1 MSEIEKLERFITENP
16 ALSDVPF
23 IVVKG
28 RPMSPKEAL
37 ENLKAG
43 VLTDE
48 ISAAIQAKLHSPE
61 LTVEELWIL
70 TEEYYRRMME
80 IPRELWPKIIWIGGE
95 MNYEEAYREV
105 KGRTPRGLEIMESH
119 RTLLMEMERRLRD

>member
-1 MSEIEKLERFITENP
+1 MEIQRLERFIRENP
-16 ALSDVPF
+16 ALADVPF

-28 RPMSPKEAL
+28 KPMSPKEAL
-37 ENLKAG
+37 ESLHAG
-43 VLTDE
+43 ILTEE
-48 ISAAIQAKLHSPE
+48 ISVAVQATLGSPE
-61 LTVEELWIL
+61 MTLEELWML

-105 KGRTPRGLEIMESH
+105 KDRTPRGREIVEGY
-119 RTLLMEMERRLRD
+119 RALLAEMRRRLHG